1 MISAPDRETA
11 VLLIDEAI
19 ASGATCKK
27 ACDRLGITERTFYR
41 WKKRKTDT
49 LIVKVVV
56 SKNLYF
62 LFVQVIRYCSVPD
75 VSINK

>member
-1 MISAPDRETA
+1 MLALQQTPRIQIHCKGEISIMNETILGNQLRKVPSIA
-11 VLLIDEAI
+11 V
-19 ASGATCKK
+19 GCM
-27 ACDRLGITERTFYR
+27 RLS
-41 WKKRKTDT
+41 